1 MVEKEKVISMLED
14 MDKTLDK
21 KDWTNELKEK
31 IQQYKKKLGIS
42 FIIDD

>member
-31 IQQYKKKLGIS
+31 IQQYK
-42 FIIDD
+42 